1 MCASM
6 RNLKIGFLMLFVV
19 LYLLRSMVD
28 GPVFPYAMGIVAIL
42 TACIGFGDLGVL
54 NRRLIVI
61 LLAGSSLLVAVGSGQ
76 LRWELAIGENA
87 GLVSLLLTVP
97 LLSFILRYAPYE
109 ATIITLANR
118 YIHTGFMAYLTV
130 MGLTFFLATLMSLA
144 ALPFMHRLM
153 RPMADRYGSVVVNRA
168 LMRGFSFNLF
178 WAPNLICV
186 AVVMHYARL
195 PWLELA
201 LPGAAFSLIAIMAA
215 IFLGYQELR
224 SPPQDD
230 AHQAARADGTGITAV
245 QKKQMMW
252 LGVQVALLVVA
263 LLAVTYGGR
272 QSTFV
277 AVPLV
282 ALAMPL
288 MFAAAMGQIAVY
300 RQELAR
306 YLDAG
311 LPGMINQFVLF
322 LAIGFFGHVLGKS
335 QLVTL
340 LQQYISSISQTGPGV
355 LSLVIIVAIAAL
367 ACIGLHPIIT
377 ISTLAI
383 TLGTMDIALSK
394 PLLGVT
400 FISGYLM
407 YLILSPFSSAV
418 MMMSGMTG
426 ENVYRIGCGLNWRY
440 ALLLL
445 CGISVSLQLV

>member
-1 MCASM
+1 MRASM
-6 RNLKIGFLMLFVV
+6 RNLKIGLLMLFVA

-28 GPVFPYAMGIVAIL
+28 GPVVPYAMGIVAIL

-54 NRRLIVI
+54 NRRLTVI
-61 LLAGSSLLVAVGSGQ
+61 LLAVSCLLAAVNPGR
-76 LRWELAIGENA
+76 LHWELAIGENA

-130 MGLTFFLATLMSLA
+130 TGLTFFLATLMSLA

-153 RPMADRYGSVVVNRA
+153 RPMADRYGPVVVNRA
-168 LMRGFSFNLF
+168 LMRGFSFNLY

-186 AVVMHYARL
+186 AVVMHYTRL

-201 LPGAAFSLIAIMAA
+201 LPGATFSLIAIVAA
-215 IFLGYQELR
+215 VVLGYYELR
-224 SPPQDD
+224 SRRQNDI
-230 AHQAARADGTGITAV
+230 HHAAAADGAGITAA
-245 QKKQMMW
+245 QKKQLAR
-252 LGVQVALLVVA
+252 LGVQVTLLVAA
-263 LLAVTYGGR
+263 LLALTYGGR
-272 QSTFV
+272 QSTLV

-282 ALAMPL
+282 ALVMPL
-288 MFAAAMGQIAVY
+288 LFAAATGQTAVY

-335 QLVTL
+335 HLVTL

-355 LSLVIIVAIAAL
+355 LSLVIIVTIAAL

-407 YLILSPFSSAV
+407 YLVLSPFSSAV
-418 MMMSGMTG
+418 MMMSGLTG
-426 ENVYRIGCGLNWRY
+426 ENVYRIGWGLNWRY

-445 CGISVSLQLV
+445 CGIAVSMQLV